1 MTALGLGLGL
11 PFGGRISNPLASL
24 GAVFAI
30 DARNSFSGEQAAVN
44 FGTGGSALNA
54 QYGSTTGVD
63 TNDPLLL
70 THTGSNYIYLPGTA
84 GNYASSPDA
93 AVLDLSSAL
102 EIVIRAQP
110 VDWSP
115 TSETIIIGKR
125 DSGTT
130 TSYQLSFNST
140 NTILRLSFNGTD
152 LINLSSSNVPLAD
165 NVPGWVKAS
174 WRNSDGAWSI
184 EYAADSSTE
193 PTSWTSLGSGT
204 SSAGSTLYS
213 SSSLIEIGSQGANTS
228 GFFTGRIYRTIIRSS
243 VGGTTVFDAD
253 FSRNS
258 AQNSFS
264 EFSSNAATVT
274 VNRSTSGRKSVMV
287 VRPVWLFGTDDYL
300 EVANNALLNVGT
312 NEAFTVMAVTRSHGN
327 TSNMALIGKG
337 GYGTTD
343 WYALVESTAPTAFQG
358 GMSNSSGISGIYYS
372 NVRAA
377 PPAAGTV
384 RFAAT
389 GRSASGGGVY
399 TYDGNASQTPN
410 FTSGAFATTDIP
422 TTAVFRIG
430 SFIGAGGGPAGPIAC
445 EIMAAAFFRKAL
457 TAGEIAQIVSYYGTA

>member
-102 EIVIRAQP
+102 EIVIRVQP

-130 TSYQLSFNST
+130 TSYQLSFTST
-140 NTILRLSFNGTD
+140 NTVLRLSFNGTD

-204 SSAGSTLYS
+204 SSVGSTLYS
-213 SSSLIEIGSQGANTS
+213 SSSFIEIGSQGSNTS

-274 VNRSTSGRKSVMV
+274 VNRSTSGRKSAIVT
-287 VRPVWLFGTDDYL
+287 RPVWLIATDDYF
-300 EVANNALLNVGT
+300 EVAESSLLDFDNVNSFTALV
-312 NEAFTVMAVTRSHGN
+312 VTRTHANSVSDGFY
-327 TSNMALIGKG
+327 IGKYAG
-337 GYGTTD
+337 GVELGWALYNTTSPGRTNYAWLADTSVLIDGTTNMPATAGSNGD
-343 WYALVESTAPTAFQG
+343 ISIRAMRYNATADQLTTSYNNVNGAVQSTAT
-358 GMSNSSGISGIYYS
+358 MSDAETMANNRPMNI
-372 NVRAA
+372 
-377 PPAAGTV
+377 
-384 RFAAT
+384 
-389 GRSASGGGVY
+389 GRQVLGSYANDFELLSA
-399 TYDGNASQTPN
+399 
-410 FTSGAFATTDIP
+410 
-422 TTAVFRIG
+422 AVFRKVL
-430 SFIGAGGGPAGPIAC
+430 S
-445 EIMAAAFFRKAL
+445 
-457 TAGEIAQIVSYYGTA
+457 AGEIAQIVSFYGAT